1 MRHNGPRV
9 RRLAKRL
16 AELWLGG
23 GKRRGSRTRR
33 RKRRR
38 IHDWPVRRR
47 LGALAAYR
55 KLHRGANED
64 TALVIALAQTERFEG
79 TLRRCRLFGS
89 ARLCLLLREHPHP
102 CLAPPHRRLH
112 FGGRCPLTCF
122 LG

>member
-1 MRHNGPRV
+1 MEGPRV

-16 AELWLGG
+16 AELRLGG
-23 GKRRGSRTRR
+23 GERRGS

-55 KLHRGANED
+55 KLHRGAAED
-64 TALVIALAQTERFEG
+64 AALAIALAQAERIEG
-79 TLRRCRLFGS
+79 TFLRCRLFGS
-89 ARLCLLLREHPHP
+89 ARLCPLLREHP
-102 CLAPPHRRLH
+102 CLAPPHGRLH
-112 FGGRCPLTCF
+112 FGGRCLLTFF